1 MEMTD
6 NKLPLLSVDLYVQ
19 RMKSNRRRRRRML
32 IYVYIEREK
41 LDCSIIEFN

>member
-6 NKLPLLSVDLYVQ
+6 NKLPLLVVDLYVQ
-19 RMKSNRRRRRRML
+19 RMKRNRRRRRML